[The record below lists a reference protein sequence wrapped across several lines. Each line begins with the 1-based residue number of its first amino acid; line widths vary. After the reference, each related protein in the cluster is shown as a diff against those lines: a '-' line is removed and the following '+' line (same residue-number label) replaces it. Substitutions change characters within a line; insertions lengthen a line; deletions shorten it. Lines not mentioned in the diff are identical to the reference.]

1 MQRGFFK
8 FFIFNYEF
16 LYEVK
21 MKMKRVSLN
30 LKLDEYERLSI
41 MAEDNRLML
50 VSLLRLILTDFVKND
65 RKLELYVGDNK
76 NVR

>member
-1 MQRGFFK
+1 
-8 FFIFNYEF
+8 
-16 LYEVK
+16 

>member
-41 MAEDNRLML
+41 MAEDNILML